1 MKGDKKLEIQTPDVP
16 PCDFCGEA
24 SGVRCLVESAARY
37 CPDAPTLDQ
46 IVAHERQT
54 EDAIGVFKRKMEKY
68 AGERTS

>member
-37 CPDAPTLDQ
+37 CPNAPTLDQ
-46 IVAHERQT
+46 ILASARSECFETMSGRGKLLAT
-54 EDAIGVFKRKMEKY
+54 
-68 AGERTS
+68 